1 MTAPETDTEGRI
13 RPRVLVAEDEAIIRL
28 DLVETLRE
36 LGYDVVAAVG
46 DGAKAVELATVLRP
60 DLVILD
66 VAMPVL
72 DGLAAAEQIVSAGV
86 APVLMLTAFSQ
97 RDLVKRATDAGAMAY
112 LVKPFTPADL
122 VPAIEVALSRHREAR
137 ALADEVADLSE
148 RLAARIAVDR
158 AKPVLM
164 ERLGVSEPEAFRWI
178 QKAAM
183 DRRTSMRL
191 VAEQVLADPP
201 ATR

>member
-1 MTAPETDTEGRI
+1 MTAPKPDTEGRS

-46 DGAKAVELATVLRP
+46 DGAKAVELAAVLKP

-72 DGLAAAEQIVSAGV
+72 DGLGAAEQIVSAGV

-97 RDLVKRATDAGAMAY
+97 R
-112 LVKPFTPADL
+112 
-122 VPAIEVALSRHREAR
+122 
-137 ALADEVADLSE
+137 
-148 RLAARIAVDR
+148 
-158 AKPVLM
+158 
-164 ERLGVSEPEAFRWI
+164 
-178 QKAAM
+178 
-183 DRRTSMRL
+183 
-191 VAEQVLADPP
+191 
-201 ATR
+201 

>member
-1 MTAPETDTEGRI
+1 MTESPLDEERRA

-36 LGYDVVAAVG
+36 LGYDVVSAVG
-46 DGAKAVELATVLRP
+46 DGAKAVELASVLKP

-72 DGLAAAEQIVSAGV
+72 DGLGAAEQIVSAGV

-97 RDLVKRATDAGAMAY
+97 RELVKRATDAGAMAY

-122 VPAIEVALSRHREAR
+122 VPAIEVALSRHRETK
-137 ALADEVADLSE
+137 ALADEVADLTE

-158 AKPVLM
+158 AKSVLM
-164 ERLGVSEPEAFRWI
+164 EHGLE
-178 QKAAM
+178 
-183 DRRTSMRL
+183 
-191 VAEQVLADPP
+191 
-201 ATR
+201 